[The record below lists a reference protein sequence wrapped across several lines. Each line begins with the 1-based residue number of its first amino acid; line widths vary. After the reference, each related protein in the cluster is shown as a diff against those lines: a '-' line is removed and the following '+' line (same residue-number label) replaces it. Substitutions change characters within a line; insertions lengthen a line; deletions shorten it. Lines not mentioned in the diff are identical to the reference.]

1 MEHSD
6 HPSPTNQGCKMVR
19 FSLRETSTLI
29 FWGGVGGFL
38 FHVIQSEI
46 VGLIRNYLVSSVIV
60 AFRLYFLFYTH
71 LVIATEVPRGL
82 P

>member
-6 HPSPTNQGCKMVR
+6 HPSPPNQGGKMAR

-29 FWGGVGGFL
+29 LGGGGEVGGFL

-46 VGLIRNYLVSSVIV
+46 VGRRHLNTKIV
-60 AFRLYFLFYTH
+60 
-71 LVIATEVPRGL
+71 
-82 P
+82 

>member
-1 MEHSD
+1 MERSD
-6 HPSPTNQGCKMVR
+6 HPSPTNQGCKMAR
-19 FSLRETSTLI
+19 FSLSPDFNIDFVE
-29 FWGGVGGFL
+29 VGGFL

-46 VGLIRNYLVSSVIV
+46 VGLIRNNLVSSVLV